1 MSDATE
7 IRQVAIDHHHQ
18 MASEFEGYY
27 SALEKSRFSNAF
39 TYGRAKLDRMIDELF
54 DSLPE
59 GASILDVGCGTGEHL
74 KRAQKH
80 GLQATGIEPAAGML
94 AAARKQLPSTRIE
107 QGVATQLP
115 FEDGQFDAVL
125 MIEVLRYLHRSDIG
139 LALREARRVL
149 RPGGVIFVTL
159 VNRWALD
166 GFYIHQRAR
175 QLLKRSQFN
184 ATNPFCEFFTPG
196 KAERALK
203 EAGFDE
209 VSTQGRLFGPI
220 RLVYKL
226 SRRLGSRL
234 AAMIE
239 KLDDRIHRRKWP
251 RAVAGHLIAI
261 GRVSPG

>member
-59 GASILDVGCGTGEHL
+59 GGSILDVGCGTGEHL
-74 KRAQKH
+74 KRAQRH

-125 MIEVLRYLHRSDIG
+125 MIEVLRYLHPSDIR

-149 RPGGVIFVTL
+149 RPGGVLFVTL

-184 ATNPFCEFFTPG
+184 ATNPFCEFFTPR
-196 KAERALK
+196 KAERELR
-203 EAGFDE
+203 EAGFDD
-209 VSTQGRLFGPI
+209 VSTEGRLFGPI

-226 SRRLGSRL
+226 SRRLGSRV

-261 GRVSPG
+261 GRVSR